1 MTQMIALWYKN
12 NGIYQKAQNEK
23 AAYRMEKI
31 LKSHSFKKEIIL

>member
-23 AAYRMEKI
+23 AAYRME
-31 LKSHSFKKEIIL
+31 ENT